1 MTTIEQIKILALD
14 VDGVLTDGTIALS
27 GDLPSETKFFHV
39 HDGLGIS
46 IWQKAGFHTI
56 LISGRESKCVDSRAE
71 ELQIKY
77 VKQHSKDKIADL
89 NTFLSTLDCTPE
101 ETCFVGDD
109 LGDIAV
115 MQHVGYSI
123 AVNNA
128 AKEVQDIADWVTPR
142 NGGSGAVRDAVEH
155 LMRANNTWKKCI
167 SSLHVEYTN
176 Q

>member
-1 MTTIEQIKILALD
+1 
-14 VDGVLTDGTIALS
+14 
-27 GDLPSETKFFHV
+27 
-39 HDGLGIS
+39 
-46 IWQKAGFHTI
+46 
-56 LISGRESKCVDSRAE
+56 
-71 ELQIKY
+71 
-77 VKQHSKDKIADL
+77 
-89 NTFLSTLDCTPE
+89 
-101 ETCFVGDD
+101 
-109 LGDIAV
+109 

-123 AVNNA
+123 AVHNA